1 MRSEDCIHQSSPGTV
16 STAIAGPILLSET
29 ADLFQGQADAC
40 TSGKR
45 FVFQMASL
53 LHHVVWALAVPENV
67 QVLVSVRLRY
77 DLA

>member
-1 MRSEDCIHQSSPGTV
+1 MRSEDCIHQSSPVTG

-29 ADLFQGQADAC
+29 PHLLQGQADVY

-45 FVFQMASL
+45 LVFQMASL

-67 QVLVSVRLRY
+67 QVLVPVRLRY
-77 DLA
+77 DPA